1 MSAGIGTIWRFYNR
15 HDISFKKSLFA
26 SEQKRGD
33 VALARWLWK
42 RNQKQIDPE
51 RLVFIDEMGA
61 ATDMV
66 RRYGWG
72 PRGERLIGHAPHG
85 HWKTTTFVAARRHN
99 RIVAPMTIDCPMNG
113 AIFQAYVE
121 QSLVRDLS
129 SGDVVVMDNLSSH
142 KSDAVREAIEE
153 AGAELLFLPPY
164 SPDLN
169 PIEQVFAKIKHWLRR
184 AEKRTIETLHDEI
197 GRLLDAFPTD
207 DCKNFITNSGYRSH

>member
-1 MSAGIGTIWRFYNR
+1 MIATISA
-15 HDISFKKSLFA
+15 SKKSLFA

-42 RNQKQIDPE
+42 RDQKLIDPK

-72 PRGERLIGHAPHG
+72 PKGQRLTGYAPHG
-85 HWKTTTFVAARRHN
+85 HWKTTTFVAALRHD
-99 RIVAPMTIDCPMNG
+99 RIVAPMTIACPMNG
-113 AIFQAYVE
+113 TIFQAYVE
-121 QSLVRDLS
+121 QFLVRELS
-129 SGDVVVMDNLSSH
+129 PGDVVVMDNLSSH
-142 KSDAVREAIEE
+142 KSEAVREAIEE

-184 AEKRTIETLHDEI
+184 AAKRTIETLHEEI
-197 GRLLDAFPTD
+197 GRLLDVFPD
-207 DCKNFITNSGYRSH
+207 DECANFINNSGYRPC